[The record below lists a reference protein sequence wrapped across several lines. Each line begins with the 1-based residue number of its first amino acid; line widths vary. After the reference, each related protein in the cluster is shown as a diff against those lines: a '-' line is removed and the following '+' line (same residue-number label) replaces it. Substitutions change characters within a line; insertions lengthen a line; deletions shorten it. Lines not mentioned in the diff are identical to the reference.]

1 MVKADTNSE
10 TYKFF
15 MMTQDLYLV
24 HHVTEETRK
33 RKGTDASVGLLDY
46 VFTDEEKIVENL
58 KYEVPL
64 GKSDHV
70 CLGKSDHVCLTWN
83 YVVKVKEKLSTQ
95 HMLDYWKGNYNQ
107 INEEME
113 EIN

>member
-1 MVKADTNSE
+1 
-10 TYKFF
+10 
-15 MMTQDLYLV
+15 
-24 HHVTEETRK
+24 
-33 RKGTDASVGLLDY
+33 

-70 CLGKSDHVCLTWN
+70 CLTWN

-95 HMLDYWKGNYNQ
+95 YMLDYWKGNYNQ

-113 EIN
+113 EINWDDALLDKSTEDA